1 MLFHPSK
8 TSPLLR
14 WSWTEFM
21 AFTYDGSARRTAVS
35 CLLEHRTRVLDSRQV
50 GGFPAGRSLGW
61 AMLESGASPR
71 PVMTKRSCRQSSF
84 VPPGFRLNRASRI
97 GPLWV
102 MSQGI
107 TATPDA
113 PPGPGSAGAATV
125 SPDAETRAAAKT
137 PPKTIESNSRRKVI
151 TGKDLAAAPNVLC
164 VQFRSASGS
173 PILWPRALKRM
184 RPFLRR

>member
-1 MLFHPSK
+1 MGDVGVRGVATAGDDEEVMQAVVVRSVRI
-8 TSPLLR
+8 PLK
-14 WSWTEFM
+14 
-21 AFTYDGSARRTAVS
+21 S
-35 CLLEHRTRVLDSRQV
+35 CFADR
-50 GGFPAGRSLGW
+50 ASL
-61 AMLESGASPR
+61 
-71 PVMTKRSCRQSSF
+71 
-84 VPPGFRLNRASRI
+84 ASRI

-184 RPFLRR
+184 SPFLRR